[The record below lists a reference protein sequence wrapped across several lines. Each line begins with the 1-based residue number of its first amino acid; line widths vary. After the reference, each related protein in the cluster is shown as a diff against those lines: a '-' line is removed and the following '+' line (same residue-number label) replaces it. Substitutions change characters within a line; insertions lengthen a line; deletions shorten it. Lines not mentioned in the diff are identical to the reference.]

1 MTGRVLILAAGLA
14 LAASPVLAQKVVR
27 IVPHADLKV
36 VDGHQTTATIT
47 GQHMASVYD
56 SLFCTAAR
64 L

>member
-1 MTGRVLILAAGLA
+1 MKRRVLAYAAGLA
-14 LAASPVLAQKVVR
+14 LAASPALAQKVVR

-56 SLFCTAAR
+56 SLFN
-64 L
+64 